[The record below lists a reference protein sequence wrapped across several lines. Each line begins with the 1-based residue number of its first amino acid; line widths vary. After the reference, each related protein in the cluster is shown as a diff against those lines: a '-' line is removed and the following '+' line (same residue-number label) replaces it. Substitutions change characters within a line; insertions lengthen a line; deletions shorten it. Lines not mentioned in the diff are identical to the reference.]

1 MKGWTELWDTY
12 RACLQSQ
19 SVDVTV
25 PERLPDLL
33 AATAAFENIITRDG
47 NVPVGFWPQGCCIY
61 LISPVFRIFC

>member
-1 MKGWTELWDTY
+1 MKGWNELWDTY

-33 AATAAFENIITRDG
+33 AATIGLENTITRDG
-47 NVPVGFWPQGCCIY
+47 NVPVGF
-61 LISPVFRIFC
+61 